1 MPKAKAKSKHSVS
14 ALSKAIRTNRHATPS
29 AADIT
34 REHLDIRT
42 AAASVEFSVEDL
54 GLNAAKRVPA
64 LASAKTV
71 LAGETNINVE
81 RRIRNA
87 AVPIGVAVDDS
98 ANLEDQLSLEH
109 FDVSKSA
116 RQLMPKRPAW
126 SYELSSGRLH
136 HREVEAFKKWLEDVR
151 QLIMDRGGYP
161 PAFEQNLQVWRQLW
175 RVLELCD
182 VAVIVVDA
190 RHPLLHLP
198 PPLLYHVSCTLKKPL
213 VVVLNKLDAVDPK
226 DAVQWEKCLTACIP
240 GIQGVVGYSKEA
252 LKADKYSP
260 LEMGRDALIRACHR
274 AHAAAPRPD
283 IAASPKDAAAPT
295 GHGTGQ
301 LADNNIVTEAGR
313 ITLGMVGHPNVGKSS
328 LINGLMG
335 GKVVSVK
342 ATPGHTKILQTLI
355 LDDSTCLCDSPGIVF
370 PRLDVPREAQIVGML
385 IPIAQVREPFS
396 AIRWVM
402 ERSPVPLDRTLGLKP
417 VSLQQVLDLQEA
429 GVQALQLETL
439 GEETGAVPWSP
450 MLICAQYAL
459 QRGFKHSGRPDCQQA
474 GMEILQRVLD
484 GRIAY
489 VVPPPAT
496 YNPLQISPQ
505 GKAGE
510 AVPDS
515 DDDWQV
521 HDADYESGHEEEEA
535 AKATNLLEAL
545 GAEPRN
551 LGSGSIGSRKKQ
563 KKRERLEALAREEE
577 KAAGPLG

>member
-1 MPKAKAKSKHSVS
+1 MPKAKAKSKHNVS
-14 ALSKAIRTNRHATPS
+14 ALSKAIRTYRHETPK

-34 REHLDIRT
+34 REHLDIRK
-42 AAASVEFSVEDL
+42 AAASAEFSLEDL

-71 LAGETNINVE
+71 LAGESNINVE

-109 FDVSKSA
+109 FDVSKTA

-136 HREVEAFKKWLEDVR
+136 HREVESFKKWLEDVR
-151 QLIMDRGGYP
+151 ELIRERGGYP

-198 PPLLYHVSCTLKKPL
+198 PPLLYHVTCTLKKPL

-226 DAVQWEKCLTACIP
+226 NAAQWAECLKACIP
-240 GIQGVVGYSKEA
+240 GIRGVVGYSQKA
-252 LKADKYSP
+252 LKADEYCP
-260 LEMGRDALIRACHR
+260 LELGRDALIRACHR
-274 AHAAAPRPD
+274 AHATPPTPNAADSLRE
-283 IAASPKDAAAPT
+283 AAVA
-295 GHGTGQ
+295 
-301 LADNNIVTEAGR
+301 EAGR
-313 ITLGMVGHPNVGKSS
+313 ITLGMMGHPNVGKSS

-385 IPIAQVREPFS
+385 IPVSQVREPFS

-402 ERSPVPLDRTLGLKP
+402 ERSPVPLNQTLALKP

-429 GVQALQLETL
+429 GVQALHLEAL

-459 QRGFKHSGRPDCQQA
+459 QRGFKHSGRPDCHQA

-484 GRIAY
+484 GRISYA
-489 VVPPPAT
+489 VRPPAT
-496 YNPLQISPQ
+496 YTPLQLNPRDE
-505 GKAGE
+505 AG
-510 AVPDS
+510 ALSDS

-521 HDADYESGHEEEEA
+521 HDADYESDHDEEA
-535 AKATNLLEAL
+535 ATKATNLFEAL

-577 KAAGPLG
+577 KAAGPLGL